1 MKEQFQKAIDHLQD
15 ELMTVRTGR
24 ATPAMVEG
32 VQVEAYGALQPLKAV
47 ATITTP
53 DARTIQMEPW
63 DASVVPAIESA
74 LMKADLGMTPTVDGK
89 TIRLNV
95 PMMTDEGRQKMV
107 KVVKEKM
114 EYARIAIRQVREE
127 ARKNID
133 KEELSDDEKKRAKD
147 DLEKVVKEFNEKVD
161 HMGKA
166 KEAEVTTI

>member
-114 EYARIAIRQVREE
+114 EEARIAIRQVREE

-147 DLEKVVKEFNEKVD
+147 DLEKVVCEFL
-161 HMGKA
+161 
-166 KEAEVTTI
+166 